1 MIEAVNASFT
11 IFNVLS
17 GTVMYSKSGY
27 SKVAAFIDF
36 SGKMLYNRVQISA
49 FMKGF

>member
-11 IFNVLS
+11 ILNVLS

-36 SGKMLYNRVQISA
+36 MGKTPYNRTQIST
-49 FMKGF
+49 FTKGF